1 MKGNQIV
8 ALKRY
13 IKAHVNNQV
22 DLSWKG
28 GSNPNDWDEI
38 ENNAEIA
45 EKELLDYI
53 ESLRE
58 NKKPS

>member
-1 MKGNQIV
+1 MKGNQIA

-13 IKAHVNNQV
+13 IKAHVNNQI

-28 GSNPNDWDEI
+28 GSNPDDWDEI
-38 ENNAEIA
+38 EHNAEIA